1 MMTIISKN
9 PILKHFSARAIQTS
23 RESNS
28 EALVML
34 LPTSFLTLA
43 NPLRLYAAKKHKR
56 VKRTIAQKGVF
67 QDLPYLK
74 IEKMEGGKFKVIG
87 HEGRHRTSY
96 LPILYPDQISRMPVR
111 FIPIGFDI
119 SEIVGSRVRVEAQ
132 KGTKTLEIKF

>member
-23 RESNS
+23 RESQY

-34 LPTSFLTLA
+34 LPESFLTLA
-43 NPLRLYAAKKHKR
+43 NPLKLYAAHKHKR

-74 IEKMEGGKFKVIG
+74 IEKIDGDKYKVVG

-96 LPILYPDQISRMPVR
+96 LPILYPDQVSRMPVR

-119 SEIVGSRVRVEAQ
+119 KEILGKRIKVEAQ
-132 KGTKTLEIKF
+132 KTKILMEIKF